1 MAYNKKA
8 DANYR
13 KKTQSFA
20 LKYFATDIQEGL
32 RLKYYIESNG
42 ISCNA
47 YLKELVKRDL
57 DSKGIKYTNNMD
69 NIDIWL
75 YYYKSIYIIGKN

>member
-32 RLKYYIESNG
+32 RLKHYIESTG

-57 DSKGIKYTNNMD
+57 DSKGIKYTDSTNS
-69 NIDIWL
+69 IDL
-75 YYYKSIYIIGKN
+75 

>member
-1 MAYNKKA
+1 MEENKIKEQNRKA
-8 DANYR
+8 VAKYA

-32 RLKYYIESNG
+32 RLKHYIESNG

-57 DSKGIKYTNNMD
+57 DSKGIEYADSMD
-69 NIDIWL
+69 STDL
-75 YYYKSIYIIGKN
+75 

>member
-32 RLKYYIESNG
+32 RLKHYIE
-42 ISCNA
+42 
-47 YLKELVKRDL
+47 R
-57 DSKGIKYTNNMD
+57 
-69 NIDIWL
+69 
-75 YYYKSIYIIGKN
+75 

>member
-1 MAYNKKA
+1 MEENKIKEQNRKA
-8 DANYR
+8 VAKYA

-32 RLKYYIESNG
+32 RLKHYIESNG
-42 ISCNA
+42 ISCNS

-57 DSKGIKYTNNMD
+57 DNKGIEYADSMD
-69 NIDIWL
+69 NVDI
-75 YYYKSIYIIGKN
+75 

>member
-1 MAYNKKA
+1 MEENKIKEQNRKA
-8 DANYR
+8 VAKYA

-32 RLKYYIESNG
+32 RLKHYIESTG

-47 YLKELVKRDL
+47 YLKELVKKDL
-57 DSKGIKYTNNMD
+57 DSKGIGYTD
-69 NIDIWL
+69 SIDSTDL
-75 YYYKSIYIIGKN
+75 

>member
-13 KKTQSFA
+13 KKTQSFV
-20 LKYFATDIQEGL
+20 LNDIQEGL
-32 RLKYYIESNG
+32 RLKAYIERNG

-57 DSKGIKYTNNMD
+57 NSKEIKYTDNMD
-69 NIDIWL
+69 STEL
-75 YYYKSIYIIGKN
+75 

>member
-1 MAYNKKA
+1 MEENKIKEQNRKA
-8 DANYR
+8 VAKYA

-32 RLKYYIESNG
+32 RLKHYIESNG
-42 ISCNA
+42 ISCNS

-57 DSKGIKYTNNMD
+57 DNKGIEYADSTD
-69 NIDIWL
+69 STEL
-75 YYYKSIYIIGKN
+75 

>member
-1 MAYNKKA
+1 MKENKIKEQNRKA
-8 DANYR
+8 VAKYA

-32 RLKYYIESNG
+32 RLKHYIDNAD

-57 DSKGIKYTNNMD
+57 DNKGIEYTD
-69 NIDIWL
+69 NTDSTDL
-75 YYYKSIYIIGKN
+75 

>member
-32 RLKYYIESNG
+32 RYIESTG

-57 DSKGIKYTNNMD
+57 DSKGIEYTD
-69 NIDIWL
+69 NID
-75 YYYKSIYIIGKN
+75 NMDV

>member
-1 MAYNKKA
+1 MKGEIIMEENKIKEQNRKA
-8 DANYR
+8 VAKYA

-32 RLKYYIESNG
+32 RLKHYIESNG

-57 DSKGIKYTNNMD
+57 DSKGIEYVDSMD
-69 NIDIWL
+69 NIDV
-75 YYYKSIYIIGKN
+75 

>member
-1 MAYNKKA
+1 MKGEIIMEENKIKEQNRKA
-8 DANYR
+8 VAKYA

-32 RLKYYIESNG
+32 RLKHYIESNG
-42 ISCNA
+42 ISCNS

-57 DSKGIKYTNNMD
+57 DNKGIEYADSMD
-69 NIDIWL
+69 NVDI
-75 YYYKSIYIIGKN
+75 

>member
-1 MAYNKKA
+1 MKGEIIMEENKIKEQNRKA
-8 DANYR
+8 VAKYA

-32 RLKYYIESNG
+32 RLKHYIESNG
-42 ISCNA
+42 ISCNS

-57 DSKGIKYTNNMD
+57 DNKGVEYADSMD
-69 NIDIWL
+69 NVDI
-75 YYYKSIYIIGKN
+75 